1 MGKSHLVNGF
11 TYLPDQGRSV
21 VGTIEEGACYIS
33 ENGKDWGDPVLA
45 GELPNMLNSPV
56 LQELTFPEKKGRY
69 LKIKV
74 VRTVNDEKR
83 VGIAEIGVLTR

>member
-1 MGKSHLVNGF
+1 MPGLCAGAPGEHS
-11 TYLPDQGRSV
+11 
-21 VGTIEEGACYIS
+21 EGQIGS
-33 ENGKDWGDPVLA
+33 RVLA

-69 LKIKV
+69 LKIQV